1 MFHKFSYVLER
12 YLKRLEFFIG
22 RLRWWIEWWRCRV
35 KLIFSRRNI
44 IQEFGNLLDEIH
56 FAYMFVLPVHIFKD
70 VCMADIVLIASRCIM
85 DYPLTI
91 PNRHTFDAFKETLV
105 LEFFS
110 IEKRVFIIFKRL
122 ISIWNTLLFL
132 QYHSLATY

>member
-1 MFHKFSYVLER
+1 MRNHHA
-12 YLKRLEFFIG
+12 
-22 RLRWWIEWWRCRV
+22 
-35 KLIFSRRNI
+35 SRRNI

-56 FAYMFVLPVHIFKD
+56 FAYMFVLPAHIFKD

-110 IEKRVFIIFKRL
+110 IEKIERQNIVCTV
-122 ISIWNTLLFL
+122 NTQNYF
-132 QYHSLATY
+132 YV